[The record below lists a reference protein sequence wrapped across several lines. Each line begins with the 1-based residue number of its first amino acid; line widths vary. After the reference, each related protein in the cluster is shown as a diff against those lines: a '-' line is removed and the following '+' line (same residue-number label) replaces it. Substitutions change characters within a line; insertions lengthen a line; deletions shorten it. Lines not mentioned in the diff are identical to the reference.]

1 MTYLD
6 YDSQETKTWAFG
18 LFKLQREGERMEV
31 GSRREK
37 EKNKHKSEKPK
48 PPFVIAKDDT
58 KPVLQDPLWSS
69 DPTQA
74 EEAVLRLPPFP
85 FTLRSNAQ
93 SK

>member
-1 MTYLD
+1 MR
-6 YDSQETKTWAFG
+6 G
-18 LFKLQREGERMEV
+18 GRQRGER
-31 GSRREK
+31 
-37 EKNKHKSEKPK
+37 KNKHKSEKPK